1 MEFLGILAVVI
12 VLLAVYFYN
21 MLISRRNQADNAAAS
36 IDVYLKQRF
45 DLIPNLVATVQGY
58 MTHERETLTQLTE
71 MRARAMAGNQSHTDK
86 VAMDAQ
92 MTRTVGS
99 IRAAVEN
106 YPELKASKNFIQ
118 LQGALNE
125 VEEKIAAARRNFNG
139 SATDYNNGVQMFPA
153 DLLARIMGFK
163 ARPLFA
169 ISEAERQNP
178 DVNQLISS

>member
-1 MEFLGILAVVI
+1 MELLVWLAVLI
-12 VLLAVYFYN
+12 VLPVVFLFN
-21 MLISRRNQADNAAAS
+21 LLISRRNQADNAAAS

-58 MTHERETLTQLTE
+58 MKHERDTLAQLTE
-71 MRARAMAGNQSHTDK
+71 MRERAMAETQSHADK

-92 MTRTVGS
+92 MTRALGS
-99 IRAAVEN
+99 VSVAVEG
-106 YPELKASKNFIQ
+106 YPQLKASENFIR

-153 DLLARIMGFK
+153 NLLAGILGFETR
-163 ARPLFA
+163 ALFA
-169 ISEAERQNP
+169 ISDAERQNP
-178 DVNQLISS
+178 GVNRKVSG